1 MNTGFSKAF
10 GACVPGF
17 RARGL
22 CPRPGMTM
30 LELKPR
36 RYLGQAVS
44 QFDCNRKRRHSGT
57 APTGPACGRPEDK
70 LRAEPGTMN
79 TGFFKAFEDC
89 VPGFRARGPCPRP
102 GMTILRLKLRH
113 YRRPL

>member
-30 LELKPR
+30 L
-36 RYLGQAVS
+36 
-44 QFDCNRKRRHSGT
+44 QF
-57 APTGPACGRPEDK
+57 
-70 LRAEPGTMN
+70 
-79 TGFFKAFEDC
+79 
-89 VPGFRARGPCPRP
+89 
-102 GMTILRLKLRH
+102 KLRH
-113 YRRPL
+113 YPAATRLALPRLYGLLSAPGTDQSPRPAPLLPFGLGPCSAGGSGDFRGGDGSVSIWSDPAL